1 MAVTNYSHVIMTGG
15 FSGESFDISAGAADV
30 GLIDVLLSL
39 GNGAVTENIPAALV
53 STGALGGARALSLAG
68 AEAEFAGAAAM
79 NGRIIFLSIQNSDID
94 TNNLTITGSVTI
106 NGEASLV
113 ISNQVDLV
121 LQHVASG
128 VWRAN
133 VLPRPSQNPAAI
145 ARVSFAS
152 TVWDAHL
159 TDKNTIKILQD
170 PTATPAAGEVGPHA
184 LLKSG
189 SYVVEVINT
198 DLTPDEKVDVEVQF
212 DAATGNITLKKAPK
226 AADFAGICVIIGSL
240 E

>member
-1 MAVTNYSHVIMTGG
+1 MAIAQYAHVIQTGG
-15 FSGESFDISAGAADV
+15 FSGESFDIAAGAADT
-30 GLIDVLLSL
+30 GLIDVLLSV
-39 GNGAVTENIPAALV
+39 GDGAVTENIPAVLV

-68 AEAEFAGAAAM
+68 AEVEAAGALEM
-79 NGRIIFLSIQNSDID
+79 NGRIIFLSVQNSDIA
-94 TNNLTITGSVTI
+94 TNNITITGSSTI
-106 NGEASLV
+106 NGAASLV
-113 ISNQVDLV
+113 VSSASDYV

-133 VLPRPSQNPAAI
+133 ILPRPSEHHASI

-152 TVWDAHL
+152 TVWDAGA
-159 TDKNTIKILQD
+159 TKNQIKILQ
-170 PTATPAAGEVGPHA
+170 TGVAGSGEAGPHA

-212 DAATGNITLKKAPK
+212 DSATGNITLKKAPK
-226 AADFAGICVIIGSL
+226 AADFAGVCVIIGSL